1 MTRTALAP
9 TPSLPPCMLAPEL
22 WDSSDNT
29 EAIAACRQQ
38 CPRRFACAQEALTG
52 PKHLV
57 STLNGV
63 IAGVAIP
70 AQNEYGTSKAH
81 KAALK
86 RLETIAE
93 LGRAASAA
101 TANPCARSQRAAALV
116 DQDEA
121 LTIGCQA
128 KSTLGR
134 GPRTSSCTR
143 ARFDMESTG
152 QTEVLVLPRGGW
164 RADLTPRPRQDI
176 PHGQFDVRDVAR
188 MTGLTEKH
196 LRYLRSRGAG
206 PKSWLNSSGGIRYW
220 ATTLRPGWL
229 HAQITAPS
237 NPPAQARNSFSGD
250 DRRWQRSDATHAST
264 SSAINC
270 SPSCANPLLP

>member
-1 MTRTALAP
+1 MTPTALAP
-9 TPSLPPCMLAPEL
+9 TPSLPPCVLAPDL

-29 EAIAACRQQ
+29 EAIAACRQH

-81 KAALK
+81 KAALQ
-86 RLETIAE
+86 RLKAIADSGRRVNAVAANPPHRSRPPSSEGDDQARTVQEAPIPGLNQTESNQPESRHETAQRRVLRLAPRTVE
-93 LGRAASAA
+93 PRLGR
-101 TANPCARSQRAAALV
+101 
-116 DQDEA
+116 
-121 LTIGCQA
+121 
-128 KSTLGR
+128 
-134 GPRTSSCTR
+134 
-143 ARFDMESTG
+143 
-152 QTEVLVLPRGGW
+152 
-164 RADLTPRPRQDI
+164 DI

-220 ATTLRPGWL
+220 ANDVDAWMASRADHG
-229 HAQITAPS
+229 AEQS
-237 NPPAQARNSFSGD
+237 AR
-250 DRRWQRSDATHAST
+250 AS
-264 SSAINC
+264 
-270 SPSCANPLLP
+270 

>member
-22 WDSSDNT
+22 WDSSENT
-29 EAIAACRQQ
+29 EAIAACRRQ
-38 CPRRFACAQEALTG
+38 CPRRFACAQEALNG
-52 PKHLV
+52 PKRLV

-93 LGRAASAA
+93 LGRATSAA
-101 TANPCARSQRAAALV
+101 TTNPCARSQRAAALV
-116 DQDEA
+116 DQDTA
-121 LTIGCQA
+121 LT
-128 KSTLGR
+128 KSGARQSQPSVEGQELHPAH
-134 GPRTSSCTR
+134 GPSSTWNQPDR
-143 ARFDMESTG
+143 
-152 QTEVLVLPRGGW
+152 TEVIVLPRGGW
-164 RADLTPRPRQDI
+164 RVTRRPGPAKII

-220 ATTLRPGWL
+220 ATDVEAWMASRGD
-229 HAQITAPS
+229 HSAAQ
-237 NPPAQARNSFSGD
+237 PAR
-250 DRRWQRSDATHAST
+250 AS
-264 SSAINC
+264 
-270 SPSCANPLLP
+270 